1 MPRCVPQNFLAALAL
16 AAVSAFVTPPAHA
29 GRMFPPTALRGEL
42 QVVQPPAVLVNGREA
57 RLAPGARIRGQN
69 NLIQLSGTL
78 VGQRLVVHYTRDPSG
93 LIKDVW
99 VLTAD
104 ERARRPWPTTVEE
117 AATWLFDPGMQAWSK
132 P

>member
-1 MPRCVPQNFLAALAL
+1 MSRCVPKKSLAAFALGALTLAVAL
-16 AAVSAFVTPPAHA
+16 PAHA
-29 GRMFPPTALRGEL
+29 GRMFPPNALRGEL
-42 QVVQPPAVLVNGREA
+42 QVVQPPAVLVNGRDA
-57 RLAPGARIRGQN
+57 RLAPGARIRGEN

-99 VLTAD
+99 VLTVD
-104 ERARRPWPTTVEE
+104 ERARRPWPTTPEE